1 AEKTTIP
8 DKAGV
13 PEHQITLDARF
24 VWFTSPECQ
33 VLLKDK
39 HTPSI
44 TAEAG
49 KDERDETH
57 TPCKFFQL
65 ADVADERVADGQLK
79 ENAPCVGADEPVSD
93 GDAATNAGSGHAHS
107 LLAELV
113 DRLNLD
119 TGHGLFPKG
128 HPDCLWGNA
137 RPEHYYPAQYTG
149 AL

>member
-1 AEKTTIP
+1 AGVFRAAIERGTLNTSAVVKLLRCSAPAARKEMEALAVLGVAEKTTIP

-79 ENAPCVGADEPVSD
+79 ENAPCVGAD
-93 GDAATNAGSGHAHS
+93 
-107 LLAELV
+107 
-113 DRLNLD
+113 
-119 TGHGLFPKG
+119 
-128 HPDCLWGNA
+128 
-137 RPEHYYPAQYTG
+137 
-149 AL
+149 